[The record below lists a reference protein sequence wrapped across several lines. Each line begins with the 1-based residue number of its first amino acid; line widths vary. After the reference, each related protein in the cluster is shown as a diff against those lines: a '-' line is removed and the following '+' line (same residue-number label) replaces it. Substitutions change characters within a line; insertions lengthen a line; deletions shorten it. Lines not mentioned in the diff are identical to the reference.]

1 MKRRIRVAAAS
12 SLLAL
17 GALGLVACGGD
28 DETTGSEETLTFTS
42 LYEQMHLSLMGD
54 RQGARLRYEDFNPQD
69 LPPSPGS
76 GFALSIPLADPSDV
90 AETVGEINGTCIATR
105 PGKGTCSGTAD
116 VPGGQLAFVVG
127 GEVFGE
133 VLASEPGEIVGGT
146 GNYEGATGTFV
157 SDPNPPTTETFN
169 IILP

>member
-1 MKRRIRVAAAS
+1 VGKGDT
-12 SLLAL
+12 

-28 DETTGSEETLTFTS
+28 DETTGSEETLTFNS
-42 LYEQMHLSLMGD
+42 LYDEMVGSPMGD
-54 RQGARLRYEDFNPQD
+54 WAGKEPPNPFDYEAGIA
-69 LPPSPGS
+69 PPPPGS
-76 GFALSIPLADPSDV
+76 GMERANPLADPSDV

-169 IILP
+169 IILS